1 MEKSNRPPT
10 LTKKHQTALAGTNE
24 DLIALIRHRAENL
37 YETHQLL
44 CSEAV
49 LYVLN
54 QGLGGGLP
62 QEAAI
67 RLASGFTEG
76 VGGSG
81 CICGG
86 FSGAL
91 MALGLFLGRQRL
103 NGRGLKK
110 IQAKGRELHDLFRS
124 KFGATCCRVV
134 TKKVRDDHKA
144 LFKQCATL
152 TGEAAELAA
161 RFILEARPNL
171 FEQADWDFLTAR
183 DSTLGAGLNRL
194 VALVRP

>member
-1 MEKSNRPPT
+1 M
-10 LTKKHQTALAGTNE
+10 AWTNE
-24 DLIALIRHRAENL
+24 DLIALIRRRAENL

-81 CICGG
+81 CVCGG

-124 KFGATCCRVV
+124 KFGATCCRVL
-134 TKKVRDDHKA
+134 TKKVRHDQKA
-144 LFKQCATL
+144 LFKECATR
-152 TGEAAELAA
+152 TGEAAEVAA
-161 RFILEARPNL
+161 RLILEQRPDL
-171 FEQADWDFLTAR
+171 LEQADWDFLTAR
-183 DSTLGAGLNRL
+183 DTTLGAGLNRL
-194 VALVRP
+194 LTLVRP